1 MSAYTSSKQF
11 ELGSTAFRQWKADH
25 SHCKFIHGYQLKTE
39 LTFGCNTLDDKN
51 WCVDFGGL
59 DILKQTLRNHFDHT
73 LVAAGDDPELTTFQ
87 DLDSK
92 GVIQLVI
99 MNEGVGVEK
108 FAEFV
113 FKTADTFVDE
123 ASEGRCFVKCAK
135 VIEHADNWAEY
146 TGPEYTGPIDTDTTF
161 AYDEETNT
169 LIKSKTQEEQTQEE
183 QTQEEQTQ
191 EAQPEQPQPEQP
203 QPEQPQPEQPQPAPE
218 PRPGTAGRRGARVG
232 GNVTPGKGNWFAGTT
247 WGN

>member
-25 SHCKFIHGYQLKTE
+25 SHCRFIHGYQLKAE
-39 LTFGCNTLDDKN
+39 LTFGCKSLDDKN

-73 LVAAGDDPELTTFQ
+73 LVAAGDDPEITTFQ

-92 GVIQLVI
+92 GILQLRI

-108 FAEFV
+108 FAEYV
-113 FKTADTFVDE
+113 YKTADTYVDE
-123 ASEGRCFVKCAK
+123 ASEGRCFVVKAK
-135 VIEHADNWAEY
+135 VTEHADNWAEY
-146 TGPEYTGPIDTDTTF
+146 TREEKEASDSHECCQTTSAETKTETKTEATAPETP
-161 AYDEETNT
+161 
-169 LIKSKTQEEQTQEE
+169 QEEVPT
-183 QTQEEQTQ
+183 
-191 EAQPEQPQPEQP
+191 PP
-203 QPEQPQPEQPQPAPE
+203 PAKIP
-218 PRPGTAGRRGARVG
+218 ARVVP
-232 GNVTPGKGNWFAGTT
+232 NVTHDTNFSDPFKGTS

>member
-25 SHCKFIHGYQLKTE
+25 SHCRFIHGYQLKTE

-73 LVAAGDDPELTTFQ
+73 LVVAGDDPALESFK

-92 GVIQLVI
+92 GIIQLRI
-99 MNEGVGVEK
+99 MVEGVGVEK

-123 ASEGRCFVKCAK
+123 ASEGRCFVVKAK
-135 VIEHADNWAEY
+135 VTEHADNWAEY
-146 TGPEYTGPIDTDTTF
+146 TREEKEAAAHECCQNTTEEVSTEPGPD
-161 AYDEETNT
+161 
-169 LIKSKTQEEQTQEE
+169 
-183 QTQEEQTQ
+183 
-191 EAQPEQPQPEQP
+191 PE
-203 QPEQPQPEQPQPAPE
+203 PAPPSPADN
-218 PRPGTAGRRGARVG
+218 PRAAQVG
-232 GNVTPGKGNWFAGTT
+232 PNVDRNTNFSDPFKGTT

>member
-25 SHCKFIHGYQLKTE
+25 SHCQYIHGYQLKTE

-73 LVAAGDDPELTTFQ
+73 LVVAGDDPELDTFKE
-87 DLDSK
+87 LDKK
-92 GVIQLVI
+92 GLIQLRI
-99 MNEGVGVEK
+99 MTEGVGVEK

-113 FKTADTFVDE
+113 FKTADTFVEE
-123 ASEGRCFVKCAK
+123 ASEGRCFVLTAK
-135 VIEHADNWAEY
+135 VTEHADNYASY
-146 TGPEYTGPIDTDTTF
+146 SRPITTDTTF
-161 AYDEETNT
+161 VDEEGT
-169 LIKSKTQEEQTQEE
+169 KTFVEGKKQQEE
-183 QTQEEQTQ
+183 
-191 EAQPEQPQPEQP
+191 PEPQPE
-203 QPEQPQPEQPQPAPE
+203 PE
-218 PRPGTAGRRGARVG
+218 PEPAHNPRAANVGPNVDRDTNFSDPFKGTS
-232 GNVTPGKGNWFAGTT
+232 

>member
-25 SHCKFIHGYQLKTE
+25 SHCRFIHGYQLKAE
-39 LTFGCNTLDDKN
+39 LTFGCKSLDDKN

-73 LVAAGDDPELTTFQ
+73 LVAAGDDPEITTFQ

-92 GVIQLVI
+92 GILQLRI

-108 FAEFV
+108 FAEYV
-113 FKTADTFVDE
+113 YKTADTYVDE
-123 ASEGRCFVKCAK
+123 ASEGRCFVVKAK
-135 VIEHADNWAEY
+135 VTEHADNWAEY
-146 TGPEYTGPIDTDTTF
+146 TKEDLDQAESHECCQNAAEEPEPVSPVQSTPT
-161 AYDEETNT
+161 
-169 LIKSKTQEEQTQEE
+169 
-183 QTQEEQTQ
+183 
-191 EAQPEQPQPEQP
+191 EQPV
-203 QPEQPQPEQPQPAPE
+203 PQPAHN
-218 PRPGTAGRRGARVG
+218 PRAANVGPNVDRDTNFSDPFKGTS
-232 GNVTPGKGNWFAGTT
+232 

>member
-25 SHCKFIHGYQLKTE
+25 SHCQYIHGYQLKTE
-39 LTFGCNTLDDKN
+39 LTFGCQTLDDKN

-59 DILKQTLRNHFDHT
+59 DTLKQTLRNHFDHT
-73 LVAAGDDPELTTFQ
+73 LVVAGDDPELDTFKE
-87 DLDSK
+87 LDKK
-92 GVIQLVI
+92 GIIQLRI
-99 MNEGVGVEK
+99 MTEGVGVEK

-135 VIEHADNWAEY
+135 VTEHVDNWAEY
-146 TGPEYTGPIDTDTTF
+146 TKPVDAIEEEKHECCQNTT
-161 AYDEETNT
+161 EET
-169 LIKSKTQEEQTQEE
+169 SAE
-183 QTQEEQTQ
+183 
-191 EAQPEQPQPEQP
+191 PEPVAE
-203 QPEQPQPEQPQPAPE
+203 PAPAPAHN
-218 PRPGTAGRRGARVG
+218 PRAANVGPNVDSNTNFGDPFKGTS
-232 GNVTPGKGNWFAGTT
+232 

>member
-59 DILKQTLRNHFDHT
+59 DTLKQTLRNHFDHT
-73 LVAAGDDPELTTFQ
+73 LVVAGDDPALETFK

-92 GVIQLVI
+92 GIIQLRI
-99 MNEGVGVEK
+99 MVEGVGVEK

-123 ASEGRCFVKCAK
+123 ASEGRCFVVKAK
-135 VIEHADNWAEY
+135 VTEHADNWAEY
-146 TGPEYTGPIDTDTTF
+146 TREEKEAAAHECCQNTTEEVSTEPGPD
-161 AYDEETNT
+161 
-169 LIKSKTQEEQTQEE
+169 
-183 QTQEEQTQ
+183 
-191 EAQPEQPQPEQP
+191 PE
-203 QPEQPQPEQPQPAPE
+203 PAPPSPADN
-218 PRPGTAGRRGARVG
+218 PRAAQVG
-232 GNVTPGKGNWFAGTT
+232 PNVDRNTNFSDPFKGTT

>member
-25 SHCKFIHGYQLKTE
+25 SHCRFIHGYQLKTE

-59 DILKQTLRNHFDHT
+59 DTLKQTLRNHFDHT
-73 LVAAGDDPELTTFQ
+73 VLVAGDDPELATFQ

-92 GVIQLVI
+92 GIIQLRI
-99 MNEGVGVEK
+99 MHEGVGVEK

-113 FKTADTFVDE
+113 FKTADTFVEE
-123 ASEGRCFVKCAK
+123 ATEGRCFVLTAK
-135 VIEHADNWAEY
+135 VTEHEDNYASYSRPGGQE
-146 TGPEYTGPIDTDTTF
+146 TTAVNDSPDTTGEVQ
-161 AYDEETNT
+161 EETIVAT
-169 LIKSKTQEEQTQEE
+169 PEPPEE
-183 QTQEEQTQ
+183 
-191 EAQPEQPQPEQP
+191 
-203 QPEQPQPEQPQPAPE
+203 APE
-218 PRPGTAGRRGARVG
+218 PPRSARVG
-232 GNVTPGKGNWFAGTT
+232 PNVTQGNFSDPFKGTT

>member
-25 SHCKFIHGYQLKTE
+25 SHCRFIHGYQLKTE

-59 DILKQTLRNHFDHT
+59 DTLKQTLRNHFDHT
-73 LVAAGDDPELTTFQ
+73 VVVAGDDPEIATFQ

-92 GVIQLVI
+92 GIIQLRI
-99 MNEGVGVEK
+99 MHEGVGVEK

-113 FKTADTFVDE
+113 FKTADTFVEE
-123 ASEGRCFVKCAK
+123 ASEGRCFVVKAK
-135 VIEHADNWAEY
+135 VTEHEDNYASYTKEEARVVAEV
-146 TGPEYTGPIDTDTTF
+146 TATDESITT
-161 AYDEETNT
+161 
-169 LIKSKTQEEQTQEE
+169 
-183 QTQEEQTQ
+183 
-191 EAQPEQPQPEQP
+191 
-203 QPEQPQPEQPQPAPE
+203 PAPE
-218 PRPGTAGRRGARVG
+218 VLQQPEPGPKPKQGAPVG
-232 GNVTPGKGNWFAGTT
+232 QKPTQGKGDWFAGTT

>member
-59 DILKQTLRNHFDHT
+59 DTLKQTLRNHFDHT
-73 LVAAGDDPELTTFQ
+73 LVVAGDDPELDTFKE
-87 DLDSK
+87 LDKK
-92 GVIQLVI
+92 GLIQLRI
-99 MNEGVGVEK
+99 MTEGVGVEK

-123 ASEGRCFVKCAK
+123 ASEGRCFIQNATVH
-135 VIEHADNWAEY
+135 EHADNYASY
-146 TGPEYTGPIDTDTTF
+146 SRPITTDTTF
-161 AYDEETNT
+161 VDEEGT
-169 LIKSKTQEEQTQEE
+169 KTFVEGEEKHECCQNKTKETSAE
-183 QTQEEQTQ
+183 
-191 EAQPEQPQPEQP
+191 
-203 QPEQPQPEQPQPAPE
+203 PE
-218 PRPGTAGRRGARVG
+218 PEPEPEPGPVDNPKAAHVG
-232 GNVTPGKGNWFAGTT
+232 SNVDQDTNFSDPFKGTS